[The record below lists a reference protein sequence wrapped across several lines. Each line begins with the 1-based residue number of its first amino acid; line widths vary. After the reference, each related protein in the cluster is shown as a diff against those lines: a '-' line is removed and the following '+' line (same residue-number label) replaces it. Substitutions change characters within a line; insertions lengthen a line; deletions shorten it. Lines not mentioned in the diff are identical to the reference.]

1 MIMGTRGMDRQD
13 EALKLL
19 KDIRHINHL
28 IERLQEQIDEIYTN
42 LTNTT
47 VKPKEI
53 DVQTSL
59 SPDPMADKV
68 IQAVEYERQL
78 EDYQKEL
85 IERKNIALGI
95 IRQLSIDDQQYI
107 VLKYMSNKTIEEIG
121 QIVGYAYRQ
130 TWENIHRAE
139 QKFIEIYSKI

>member
-1 MIMGTRGMDRQD
+1 MDKQD
-13 EALKLL
+13 EALRLL
-19 KDIRHINHL
+19 KDIKHINHL
-28 IERLQEQIDEIYTN
+28 IEKLQEQIDEIYTS
-42 LTNTT
+42 LTNAT
-47 VKPKEI
+47 VKAKEI

-59 SPDPMADKV
+59 PADPMADKV

-78 EDYQKEL
+78 EDYQREL
-85 IERKNIALGI
+85 IERKNVALGI

-139 QKFIEIYSKI
+139 QQFIDLYSQNN

>member
-1 MIMGTRGMDRQD
+1 MDKQD
-13 EALKLL
+13 EALRLL
-19 KDIRHINHL
+19 KDIKHINHL
-28 IERLQEQIDEIYTN
+28 IEKLQEQIDEIYTS
-42 LTNTT
+42 LTNAT
-47 VKPKEI
+47 VKAKEI

-59 SPDPMADKV
+59 PSDPMADKV

-78 EDYQKEL
+78 EDYQREL
-85 IERKNIALGI
+85 IERKNVALGI

-139 QKFIEIYSKI
+139 QQFIEIYSKI

>member
-1 MIMGTRGMDRQD
+1 MDKQD
-13 EALKLL
+13 EALRLL
-19 KDIRHINHL
+19 KDIKHINHL

-42 LTNTT
+42 LTNAT

-59 SPDPMADKV
+59 PSDPMADKV
-68 IQAVEYERQL
+68 IQAVEYEKQL

-85 IERKNIALGI
+85 IDRKNIALGI

-107 VLKYMSNKTIEEIG
+107 VLKYMSNKPIEDIG
-121 QIVGYAYRQ
+121 KIVGYAYRQ

-139 QKFIEIYSKI
+139 QQFIEIYSQM

>member
-1 MIMGTRGMDRQD
+1 MDKQD
-13 EALKLL
+13 EALRLL
-19 KDIRHINHL
+19 KDIKHINHL
-28 IERLQEQIDEIYTN
+28 IEKLQEQIDEIYTS
-42 LTNTT
+42 LTNAT
-47 VKPKEI
+47 VKAKEI

-59 SPDPMADKV
+59 PADPMADKV

-85 IERKNIALGI
+85 IDRKNIALGI

-139 QKFIEIYSKI
+139 QQFIDLYSQKN

>member
-1 MIMGTRGMDRQD
+1 MDKQD

-42 LTNTT
+42 LTNAT

-59 SPDPMADKV
+59 PSDPMADKV

-78 EDYQKEL
+78 EDYQREL
-85 IERKNIALGI
+85 IERKNVALGI

-107 VLKYMSNKTIEEIG
+107 VLKYMSNKTIEDIG
-121 QIVGYAYRQ
+121 KIVGYAYRQ

-139 QKFIEIYSKI
+139 QQFIEIYSQM

>member
-1 MIMGTRGMDRQD
+1 MDKQD
-13 EALKLL
+13 EALRLL
-19 KDIRHINHL
+19 KDIKHINHL
-28 IERLQEQIDEIYTN
+28 IEKLQEQIDEIYTA
-42 LTNTT
+42 LTNAT
-47 VKPKEI
+47 VKAKEI

-59 SPDPMADKV
+59 PSDPMADKV

-78 EDYQKEL
+78 EDYQREL
-85 IERKNIALGI
+85 IERKNVALGI

-139 QKFIEIYSKI
+139 QQFIEIYSKI

>member
-1 MIMGTRGMDRQD
+1 MDKQD

-42 LTNTT
+42 LTNAT

-53 DVQTSL
+53 NVQTSL
-59 SPDPMADKV
+59 PADPMADKV
-68 IQAVEYERQL
+68 IKALEYERSL
-78 EDYQKEL
+78 EAYQHEL
-85 IERKNIALGI
+85 IEAKSVVMNII
-95 IRQLSIDDQQYI
+95 MQMDINNQQYI

-121 QIVGYAYRQ
+121 HIVGYAYRQ

-139 QKFIEIYSKI
+139 QQFIEIYSQM

>member
-1 MIMGTRGMDRQD
+1 MDKQD
-13 EALKLL
+13 EALRLL
-19 KDIRHINHL
+19 KDIKHINHL
-28 IERLQEQIDEIYTN
+28 IEKLQEQIDEIYTS
-42 LTNTT
+42 LTNAT
-47 VKPKEI
+47 VKAKEI

-59 SPDPMADKV
+59 PSDPMADKV

-139 QKFIEIYSKI
+139 QQFIEIYSKI

>member
-1 MIMGTRGMDRQD
+1 MDKQD
-13 EALKLL
+13 EALRLL
-19 KDIRHINHL
+19 KDIKHINHL
-28 IERLQEQIDEIYTN
+28 IVRLQEQIDEIYTS
-42 LTNTT
+42 LTNAT
-47 VKPKEI
+47 VKAKEI

-59 SPDPMADKV
+59 PSDPMADKV

-78 EDYQKEL
+78 EDYQREL
-85 IERKNIALGI
+85 IERKNVALGI

-139 QKFIEIYSKI
+139 QQFIEIYSQI

>member
-1 MIMGTRGMDRQD
+1 MDKQD

-28 IERLQEQIDEIYTN
+28 IERLQEQINEIYTN
-42 LTNTT
+42 LTNAT

-59 SPDPMADKV
+59 PADPMADKV
-68 IQAVEYERQL
+68 IKVVEYEKQL
-78 EDYQKEL
+78 EDYQKDL
-85 IERKNIALGI
+85 IERKNIAIGI
-95 IRQLSIDDQQYI
+95 IRQLDIDSQQYLI
-107 VLKYMSNKTIEEIG
+107 LKYLSNKTIEEIG
-121 QIVGYAYRQ
+121 RIVGYAYRQ

-139 QKFIEIYSKI
+139 QQFIDIYSKL

>member
-1 MIMGTRGMDRQD
+1 MDKQD
-13 EALKLL
+13 EALRLL
-19 KDIRHINHL
+19 KDIKHINHL
-28 IERLQEQIDEIYTN
+28 IEKLQEQIDEIYTS
-42 LTNTT
+42 LTNAT
-47 VKPKEI
+47 VKAKEI

-59 SPDPMADKV
+59 PSDPMADKV

-78 EDYQKEL
+78 EDYQREL

-139 QKFIEIYSKI
+139 QQFIEIYSKI

>member
-1 MIMGTRGMDRQD
+1 MDKQD
-13 EALKLL
+13 EALRLL
-19 KDIRHINHL
+19 KDIKHINHL
-28 IERLQEQIDEIYTN
+28 IEKLQEQIDEIYTA

-47 VKPKEI
+47 VKAKEI

-139 QKFIEIYSKI
+139 QQFIEIYSKI

>member
-1 MIMGTRGMDRQD
+1 MDKQD
-13 EALKLL
+13 EALRLL
-19 KDIRHINHL
+19 KDIKHINHL
-28 IERLQEQIDEIYTN
+28 IEKLQEQIDEIYTS
-42 LTNTT
+42 LTNAT
-47 VKPKEI
+47 VKAKEI

-59 SPDPMADKV
+59 PSDPMADKV

-78 EDYQKEL
+78 EDYQREL
-85 IERKNIALGI
+85 IERKNVALGI

-139 QKFIEIYSKI
+139 QQFIEIYSQM

>member
-1 MIMGTRGMDRQD
+1 MDKQD
-13 EALKLL
+13 EALRLL
-19 KDIRHINHL
+19 KDIKHINHL
-28 IERLQEQIDEIYTN
+28 IVRLQEQIDEIYTS
-42 LTNTT
+42 LTNAT
-47 VKPKEI
+47 VKAKEI

-59 SPDPMADKV
+59 PSDPMADKV

-78 EDYQKEL
+78 EDYQREL
-85 IERKNIALGI
+85 IERKNVALGI

-139 QKFIEIYSKI
+139 QQFIDLYSQNN

>member
-1 MIMGTRGMDRQD
+1 MDKQD
-13 EALKLL
+13 EALRLL
-19 KDIRHINHL
+19 KDIKHINHL
-28 IERLQEQIDEIYTN
+28 IEKLQEQIDEIYTA
-42 LTNTT
+42 LTNAT
-47 VKPKEI
+47 VKAKEI
-53 DVQTSL
+53 NVQTSL

-139 QKFIEIYSKI
+139 QQFIEIYSKI

>member
-1 MIMGTRGMDRQD
+1 MDKQD
-13 EALKLL
+13 EALRLL
-19 KDIRHINHL
+19 KDIKHINHL
-28 IERLQEQIDEIYTN
+28 IEKLQEQIDEIYTA
-42 LTNTT
+42 LTNAT
-47 VKPKEI
+47 VKAKEI

-59 SPDPMADKV
+59 PSDPMADKV

-85 IERKNIALGI
+85 IDRKNIALGI

-139 QKFIEIYSKI
+139 QQFIDLYSQNN

>member
-1 MIMGTRGMDRQD
+1 MDKQD
-13 EALKLL
+13 EALRLL
-19 KDIRHINHL
+19 KDIKHINHL
-28 IERLQEQIDEIYTN
+28 IEKLQEQIDEIYTS
-42 LTNTT
+42 LTNAT
-47 VKPKEI
+47 VKAKEI

-59 SPDPMADKV
+59 PSDPMADKV
-68 IQAVEYERQL
+68 IQAVEYEKQL

-139 QKFIEIYSKI
+139 QQFIEIYSQM

>member
-1 MIMGTRGMDRQD
+1 MDKQD
-13 EALKLL
+13 EALRLL
-19 KDIRHINHL
+19 KDIKHINHL
-28 IERLQEQIDEIYTN
+28 IEKLQEQIDEIYTS
-42 LTNTT
+42 LTNAT
-47 VKPKEI
+47 VKAKEI

-59 SPDPMADKV
+59 PADPMADKV

-85 IERKNIALGI
+85 IDRKNIALGI
-95 IRQLSIDDQQYI
+95 IRQLNIDDQQYI

-139 QKFIEIYSKI
+139 QQFIDLYSQKN

>member
-1 MIMGTRGMDRQD
+1 MDKQD
-13 EALKLL
+13 EALRLL
-19 KDIRHINHL
+19 KDIKHINHL
-28 IERLQEQIDEIYTN
+28 IEKLQEQIDEIYTS
-42 LTNTT
+42 LTNAT
-47 VKPKEI
+47 VKAKEI

-59 SPDPMADKV
+59 PSDPMADKV

-78 EDYQKEL
+78 EDYQREL
-85 IERKNIALGI
+85 IERKNVALGI

-139 QKFIEIYSKI
+139 QQFIDLYSQNN

>member
-1 MIMGTRGMDRQD
+1 MDKQD
-13 EALKLL
+13 EALRLL
-19 KDIRHINHL
+19 KDIKHINHL
-28 IERLQEQIDEIYTN
+28 IVRLQEQIDEIYTS
-42 LTNTT
+42 LTNAT
-47 VKPKEI
+47 VKAKEI

-59 SPDPMADKV
+59 PSDPMADKV
-68 IQAVEYERQL
+68 IQAVEYEKQL

-139 QKFIEIYSKI
+139 QQFIEIYSQM

>member
-1 MIMGTRGMDRQD
+1 MDKQD
-13 EALKLL
+13 EALRLL
-19 KDIRHINHL
+19 KDIKHINHL
-28 IERLQEQIDEIYTN
+28 IVRLQEQIDEIYTS
-42 LTNTT
+42 LTNAT
-47 VKPKEI
+47 VKAKEI

-59 SPDPMADKV
+59 PSDPMADKV
-68 IQAVEYERQL
+68 IQAVEYEKQL

-85 IERKNIALGI
+85 IDRKNIALGI

-139 QKFIEIYSKI
+139 QQFIEIYSQI

>member
-1 MIMGTRGMDRQD
+1 MDKQD
-13 EALKLL
+13 EALRLL
-19 KDIRHINHL
+19 KDIKHINHL
-28 IERLQEQIDEIYTN
+28 IEKLQEQIDEIYTA
-42 LTNTT
+42 LTNAT
-47 VKPKEI
+47 VKAKEI

-78 EDYQKEL
+78 EDYQREL

-139 QKFIEIYSKI
+139 QQFIEIYSKI

>member
-1 MIMGTRGMDRQD
+1 MDKQD
-13 EALKLL
+13 EALRLL
-19 KDIRHINHL
+19 KDIKHINHL
-28 IERLQEQIDEIYTN
+28 IVRLQEQIDEIYTS
-42 LTNTT
+42 LTHAT
-47 VKPKEI
+47 VKAKEI

-59 SPDPMADKV
+59 PSDPMADKV

-78 EDYQKEL
+78 EDYQREL
-85 IERKNIALGI
+85 IERKNVALGI
-95 IRQLSIDDQQYI
+95 IRQLCIDDQQYI

-139 QKFIEIYSKI
+139 QQFIEIYSQM

>member
-1 MIMGTRGMDRQD
+1 MDKQD
-13 EALKLL
+13 EALRLL
-19 KDIRHINHL
+19 KDIKHINHL
-28 IERLQEQIDEIYTN
+28 IEKLQEQIDEIYTS
-42 LTNTT
+42 LTNAT
-47 VKPKEI
+47 VKAKEI

-59 SPDPMADKV
+59 PSDPMADKV
-68 IQAVEYERQL
+68 IQVVEYERQL
-78 EDYQKEL
+78 EDYQREL
-85 IERKNIALGI
+85 IERKNVALGI

-139 QKFIEIYSKI
+139 QQFIEIYSQM

>member
-1 MIMGTRGMDRQD
+1 MDKQD
-13 EALKLL
+13 EALRLL
-19 KDIRHINHL
+19 KDIKHINHL
-28 IERLQEQIDEIYTN
+28 IEKLQEQIDEIYTA
-42 LTNTT
+42 LTNAT
-47 VKPKEI
+47 VKAKEI

-139 QKFIEIYSKI
+139 QQFIEIYSKI